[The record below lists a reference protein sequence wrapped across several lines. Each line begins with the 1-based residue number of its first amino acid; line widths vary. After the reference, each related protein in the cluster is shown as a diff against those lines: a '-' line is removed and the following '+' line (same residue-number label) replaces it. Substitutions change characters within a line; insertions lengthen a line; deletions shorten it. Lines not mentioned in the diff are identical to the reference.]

1 MTTNWLLG
9 TLGIVCVRPL
19 VQRMLK
25 SATVSLASPKCKR
38 RSLTRVEAGLG
49 RYLLGLL
56 PGPVPGSHSR
66 TDCAAITL
74 DSNRQ
79 DLQPVAAAG
88 QVIALQRGRFIYV
101 PNQDIHV
108 AIIVEVTE
116 GAAAARMQI
125 GDART
130 PFLD

>member
-1 MTTNWLLG
+1 
-9 TLGIVCVRPL
+9 
-19 VQRMLK
+19 
-25 SATVSLASPKCKR
+25 
-38 RSLTRVEAGLG
+38 
-49 RYLLGLL
+49 
-56 PGPVPGSHSR
+56 
-66 TDCAAITL
+66 
-74 DSNRQ
+74 
-79 DLQPVAAAG
+79 VAAAG

-130 PFLD
+130 PFLN